1 MVLSDPWG
9 REDALGVGETPGDA
23 GCTLTTLSF
32 DVRLGDNLEGKL
44 RVFVHW
50 DRERTIL
57 AVHEH
62 FTDTDATRA
71 HSAEVGGRM
80 ADGGLARR
88 GDPGEDASRAG
99 VQSFVY
105 WYGIAVLNLNGQVWA
120 NAVWK

>member
-80 ADGGLARR
+80 AEAWR
-88 GDPGEDASRAG
+88 GEATPGRMQV
-99 VQSFVY
+99 VQACSLLF
-105 WYGIAVLNLNGQVWA
+105 IDMELQF
-120 NAVWK
+120 